1 MSFFG
6 VKSCGWVYGEVSVQ
20 MYGIVDVYFSV
31 HWLEEELKITL
42 KCFDFL
48 QSQLVEDFRRDG
60 NDSYHEGLLWG
71 CQWDMTKT
79 SNQEI
84 HPLQGNLARP
94 GFWGSDFTIYKWE
107 TPKNHGFWCPDL

>member
-42 KCFDFL
+42 KCFEVL

-60 NDSYHEGLLWG
+60 NDSYREGLLWG
-71 CQWDMTKT
+71 CQWDM
-79 SNQEI
+79 
-84 HPLQGNLARP
+84 
-94 GFWGSDFTIYKWE
+94 SDELLK
-107 TPKNHGFWCPDL
+107 KNI